1 MRTMRA
7 VDFMG
12 WGGARSESLLG
23 ALLRAWLPAGWSVSE
38 KFSYQQNFPTP
49 HSGARGRGGREDFM
63 GRAQSWADFFFG
75 KKMGGKRW
83 GLLCSAFFT
92 RKIFPAA
99 DRRDYAR
106 EKSGVLHVTGNSR
119 CCGWGGKSPEQGK
132 CHRPSAKL
140 SSCACSFV
148 GPPAR
153 GGLSGREKN

>member
-1 MRTMRA
+1 MRA

-12 WGGARSESLLG
+12 WGGERTPRHSSSHCWERGCAR
-23 ALLRAWLPAGWSVSE
+23 AGQSPE
-38 KFSYQQNFPTP
+38 NFPTHKIFLPP
-49 HSGARGRGGREDFM
+49 HSGARGRGGEEDFM
-63 GRAQSWADFFFG
+63 GRAQPCAGCLLG
-75 KKMGGKRW
+75 KKMCGKRW